1 MSTIHER
8 VAAARQTLG
17 HAGIGSVEAEV
28 SARILAEH
36 VLGWDATRYFTSA
49 NEPEPPDFAE
59 RYDALV
65 ARRGA
70 REPAAYITGRQEFW
84 GLSFEVGPAVLIP
97 RPSTELIVEA
107 ALEAFGADRSRPI
120 AVADACTGCGC
131 LAVALAH
138 ELSRASVVATDISDT
153 ALDVARRNAE
163 RHGVADRIRF
173 VHANVL
179 DGIDTSQS
187 PLREHEGTGVAMWR
201 GPLGLRSTFDL
212 IVANPP
218 YVRQGD
224 RPGLQ
229 PEVRDYEPPAALFGG
244 ESGIE
249 LVATVVEQAA
259 ARLRAGGYLMVEF
272 GFGQEMVAEELIEQA
287 PGLTMVGLRR
297 DLLGLARIAIA
308 KRALT

>member
-8 VAAARQTLG
+8 VAAARRTLG
-17 HAGIGSVEAEV
+17 HAGIGVVEAEV

-49 NEPEPPDFAE
+49 NEPEQSDFAE

-84 GLSFEVGPAVLIP
+84 GLSFDVSPAVLIP
-97 RPSTELIVEA
+97 RPSTELIIEA
-107 ALEAFGADRSRPI
+107 ALEAFGADRGRPI

-138 ELSRASVVATDISDT
+138 ELPRASVVATDISDA

-173 VHANVL
+173 VRANVL
-179 DGIDTSQS
+179 DGIDASQRS
-187 PLREHEGTGVAMWR
+187 LAEHESTRPDLWR

-218 YVRQGD
+218 YVRRGD

-229 PEVRDYEPPAALFGG
+229 PEVRDYEPPVALFGG

-249 LVATVVEQAA
+249 IVATVVEQAA
-259 ARLRAGGYLMVEF
+259 ARLRAGGYLMLEF
-272 GFGQEMVAEELIEQA
+272 GFGQEMAAEELIEQT
-287 PGLTMVGLRR
+287 PELTMVGLRR
-297 DLLGLARIAIA
+297 DLLGLARTAVA
-308 KRALT
+308 RRS